1 MAETV
6 GKEKVVRSRHVS
18 FRDIHIAKVTVNT
31 ETEYATDTPTKMARA
46 ISGTITDNF
55 TSEKIYSDDMVE
67 DVNMSYE
74 GTDVELE
81 VNSLAPQ
88 DRRDIYGN
96 MYSKGYLVKTKD
108 DKAPEIAL
116 GYRSKML
123 NGKYEFVWLY
133 CGKFAQGSEK
143 KYQTQ
148 AGETST
154 QTNTLKGE
162 FYERQIDG
170 RYQIS
175 VDEGNLIE
183 EYTEAAEAIKSWF
196 GKVQEY
202 PEGTSGTEGSEET
215 GETTE

>member
-1 MAETV
+1 MAETA
-6 GKEKVVRSRHVS
+6 GKEKIVRSRHVS
-18 FRDIHIAKVTVNT
+18 FRDIHIAKVTKNT
-31 ETEYATDTPTKMARA
+31 ETEYATDTPSKMARA

-55 TSEKIYSDDMVE
+55 TSEKIYSDDTVE
-67 DVNMSYE
+67 DVSMSYQ
-74 GTDVELE
+74 GTNVELE

-88 DRRDIYGN
+88 DRRDLYGN
-96 MYSKGYLVKTKD
+96 MYSKGYLVKNKD

-133 CGKFAQGSEK
+133 SGRFAQGSEK

-148 AGETST
+148 QAETNT
-154 QTNTLKGE
+154 QTNTLSGE

-170 RYQIS
+170 NYHIS

-183 EYTEAAEAIKSWF
+183 EYTEAAEAIKNWF

-202 PEGTSGTEGSEET
+202 PEDPEET
-215 GETTE
+215 I

>member
-1 MAETV
+1 MAAETA
-6 GKEKVVRSRHVS
+6 GKEKIVRSRHVS
-18 FRDIHIAKVTVNT
+18 FRDIHIAKITANT
-31 ETEYATDTPTKMARA
+31 ETEYTTETPTKLARA

-55 TSEKIYSDDMVE
+55 TSEKIYSDDTVE
-67 DVNMSYE
+67 DVNMSYQ

-88 DRRDIYGN
+88 DRRDVYGH
-96 MYSKGYLVKTKD
+96 MYAKGYLVKNKN

-116 GYRSKML
+116 GYRSKMM

-133 CGKFAQGSEK
+133 CGRFAQGSEK

-148 AGETST
+148 QAETST

-170 RYQIS
+170 NYHIS

-183 EYTEAAEAIKSWF
+183 EYAEAAAAIKNWF
-196 GKVQEY
+196 GQVQEF
-202 PEGTSGTEGSEET
+202 PDDQKEQENA
-215 GETTE
+215 

>member
-1 MAETV
+1 MA
-6 GKEKVVRSRHVS
+6 GKEKENIVRSRHVS
-18 FRDIHIAKVTVNT
+18 FRDIHIAKVTANT
-31 ETEYATDTPTKMARA
+31 ETEYTTDTPSKMARA
-46 ISGTITDNF
+46 ISGTITDSF
-55 TSEKIYSDDMVE
+55 TSEKIYSDDTVE
-67 DVNMSYE
+67 DVNMSYQ
-74 GTDVELE
+74 GTNVELE

-96 MYSKGYLVKTKD
+96 MYSKGYLVKNKD

-148 AGETST
+148 QGETNT
-154 QTNTLKGE
+154 QTNTLNGE
-162 FYERQIDG
+162 FYERQLDG
-170 RYQIS
+170 NYQIS

-183 EYTEAAEAIKSWF
+183 EYTEAAEAIKNWF
-196 GKVQEY
+196 GQVQEY
-202 PEGTSGTEGSEET
+202 PEDSTEEPGTEEPGNQ
-215 GETTE
+215 TE